1 MQTNFKLDTSSFAE
15 CANASKKLAEELENA
30 MLACDKSIDS
40 LYFSW
45 SGKARNEFEKKY
57 KIFEHQVTDIKNAL
71 WDLYEDIVAA
81 EESYIQADTDAAK
94 AMDGVNEGVTKDGL
108 QNNK

>member
-1 MQTNFKLDTSSFAE
+1 MQTNFNLDTSAFAE
-15 CANASKKLAEELENA
+15 CANASKKLAEGLENA
-30 MLACDKSIDS
+30 MLTCDNAVDS
-40 LYFSW
+40 LYYSW
-45 SGKARNEFEKKY
+45 SGKTRNEFEKKY
-57 KIFEHQVTDIKNAL
+57 KIFEHQVTDIKNGL

-108 QNNK
+108 QNK